1 MKKTIVI
8 LAVVLLVST
17 AAVAAVG
24 PIEGKKF
31 EFSAGLGFTVH
42 KYTYD
47 DGWKETYTVI
57 QTPLR
62 IGFFLWK
69 GLEFEPE
76 LLLASERYKEYDDT
90 GALKYSDHETGYI
103 LSGNVLYNFK
113 MKSPR
118 MIPFVL
124 AGYGFG
130 NGDLEGIDIDQWD
143 VNTKTTLLNLGA
155 GVKYLFGN
163 IAAFRFEY
171 RFRGGQIKETDDTL
185 VYITKVQYH
194 QVLFGLSLFF

>member
-1 MKKTIVI
+1 MKKTIIV
-8 LAVVLLVST
+8 LAVVLLLGT

-24 PIEGKKF
+24 PVEGKKF
-31 EFSAGLGFTVH
+31 EFSTGLGFTIH

-69 GLEFEPE
+69 GLELEPE
-76 LLLASERYKEYDDT
+76 LFLAAERYKEYDDT
-90 GALKYSDHETGYI
+90 GVLKYSDHQTGYI
-103 LSGNVLYNFK
+103 LSGNLLYNFK
-113 MKSPR
+113 MKSSR

-130 NGDLEGIDIDQWD
+130 NGDLEGIDVDQWD
-143 VNTKTTLLNLGA
+143 TGAKTSLLNFGA
-155 GVKYLFGN
+155 GVKYMFGN

-171 RFRGGQIKETDDTL
+171 RFRGGQIKDSDAT
-185 VYITKVQYH
+185 ITKVQFH
-194 QVLFGLSLFF
+194 QVLFGISLFF